1 MSDPRSPLRTNLPAE
16 PNAFVGRERD
26 VADLRRLLEGMRA
39 VTLCGA
45 GGIGKTRLALH
56 VARTMLDAHPDGVWL
71 VELAGVRAD
80 GTPEPVA
87 RRVAAVLDVAEEEGR
102 RTADTLA
109 DALRGPSVL
118 IVLDNC
124 EHVIEECAELT
135 GLLLAR
141 CPRMR
146 VLATSREPLRM
157 AGENVWRVPPLEPHE
172 AVRLFADRARAAR
185 PGFDV
190 TGGVEEVTR
199 ALDGMPLALELA
211 AARVRVL
218 SVEQMAGRL
227 ADRFRLLSAGD
238 RTAPPRQRTLRAAID
253 WSHDLLDER
262 ERTLLRR
269 LSVFAGWTLEQAE
282 HVCADA
288 ALPAEDV
295 LDLLTALVDKS
306 LVAVAGEMAGQ
317 VRFHQLDSIREYAAE
332 RLAEAGEDAE
342 FRNRH
347 RDAVLEDAERH
358 GRLGMAEVP
367 GAWADRVAL
376 FRRYDAE
383 LGNVQAALTW
393 SLDRGDIG
401 KGLRLC
407 TALRTFWIV
416 RGRVAEWADWTDR
429 FLARS
434 HGTDPR
440 ILGAALAG
448 RAQLAVGG
456 RDFAQAARYAEE
468 ALGPCRAAGDTFATA
483 SAMVTLAESLARAGR
498 FTDAAQRLDEADA
511 IAAGPGLDW
520 VRAYARITR
529 GYLLIRRVRL
539 REARE
544 HLDAGARLMREIGQ
558 LWGAAHAIIG
568 LGRLAE
574 LRGDPGAARAH
585 YADVLPILA
594 EIGARPEMAR
604 ALAGIGRV
612 ALEQRDMASAREALA
627 ESLSLSRSSG
637 IRLDVARALETFA
650 ELVAVE
656 GDARGA
662 VTLAGA
668 ASALREATGRH
679 PAAGARRERM
689 LEPIRRRLGE
699 PLVAQFWGEGRA
711 MPPDD
716 AVDYALHA
724 HNAAPTPVPPPRPS
738 QERPRPPVPPTWEH
752 PTPRPTREP
761 RTEHEPNAA
770 QAAAR
775 RPPISSQASAT
786 QHSTHPGGAPEP
798 SALRSQESVG
808 KEPGAQRPTV
818 AQLPANAR
826 EPETPLI
833 PAAQSVPRKPDGAPA
848 RAAQPPSS
856 AMSSEATPES
866 PTARRSEADRQRPND
881 DPADLSQ
888 GATVTR
894 QKAVQEPSPAHVQ
907 ELARQKTAGQESRV
921 EQNNTPGPA
930 ATRDE
935 DKPGQGAIPAQRS
948 SAQDGSRR
956 RSTSDPTST
965 KQGPAA
971 ERFRNERE
979 IGAVWAQGLG
989 WHEESGRQA
998 GSGESAG
1005 RSRGPSATRFEG
1017 EQEPSANQEQQPGQQ
1032 ETGRRVTSAG
1042 QHQQP
1047 GAREAGRQV
1056 RGSEQPGVSQGSA
1069 ALPSE
1074 EEPRPGAVGAQG
1086 PGWQEQSEDRV
1097 RSGRQETGGQV
1108 PSVEQT
1114 DTSPGSAA
1122 GRYGDERGSGVAP
1135 SLRSGGQVPSVEQAD
1150 VSLGSVAARF
1160 GDGRG
1165 AGAVPGWQSGGQQ
1178 GGGQVS
1184 SVEQA
1189 GASPGSA
1196 AARFGDEPGPGV
1208 APGRQSGGR
1217 QGGGRLSSGERADV
1231 SSGSVAGRF
1240 WGERG
1245 LGAAPSR
1252 RRGEGLSGE
1261 RKGGERQ
1268 GGGQEGGGQEGGGRQ
1283 IAADLFNAGAGGG
1296 RQGGEQVGGG
1306 QVGGRRVSSGEPVDE
1321 SQGSAAVTRLGA
1333 QGAAAWGGGEPE
1345 VGAGEGRV
1353 GGEMAAGERFGVM
1366 HGSEKAG
1373 QVWGGRASGASEEW
1387 EAGRDLLGGEQRGE
1401 ARDAR
1406 PRSGPG
1412 GGRAV
1417 EGRARPFTPPSTL
1430 TGREREVARLVARGL
1445 TNRGIADELVIS
1457 PATVARHVTNILTK
1471 LGYSSRAQ
1479 IAAWVV
1485 ETLSPED

>member
-429 FLARS
+429 FLGRS

-483 SAMVTLAESLARAGR
+483 SALVTLAESLARAGR

-612 ALEQRDMASAREALA
+612 ALEQRDVASAREALA

-724 HNAAPTPVPPPRPS
+724 HNVAPAPVPPPRRS
-738 QERPRPPVPPTWEH
+738 QEQPRPPAPPTREH

-761 RTEHEPNAA
+761 TTEHEPNAA
-770 QAAAR
+770 QEAVR
-775 RPPISSQASAT
+775 RPPSGSQASAT
-786 QHSTHPGGAPEP
+786 QHPTHPGEAPES
-798 SALRSQESVG
+798 SALRNQESVG

-826 EPETPLI
+826 EQPETLT
-833 PAAQSVPRKPDGAPA
+833 PAAQSVPRKPDGALA
-848 RAAQPPSS
+848 RAGQPPAS

-866 PTARRSEADRQRPND
+866 PTARRPKADRQRPND
-881 DPADLSQ
+881 DPADPSQ

-894 QKAVQEPSPAHVQ
+894 QKDVQEPSAAHV
-907 ELARQKTAGQESRV
+907 QESRV
-921 EQNNTPGPA
+921 EQENTPGPA
-930 ATRDE
+930 VTRDE
-935 DKPGQGAIPAQRS
+935 DEPGQGAIPAQRS
-948 SAQDGSRR
+948 SGQDSGRR
-956 RSTSDPTST
+956 RSTSEPTST
-965 KQGPAA
+965 KQRPAA
-971 ERFRNERE
+971 ERFRDERE

-998 GSGESAG
+998 RSGESAS
-1005 RSRGPSATRFEG
+1005 RSRGPSVARFED
-1017 EQEPSANQEQQPGQQ
+1017 EQEPTANQEQQPSEQ
-1032 ETGRRVTSAG
+1032 ELVRRLTSAD

-1047 GAREAGRQV
+1047 GEREAGRQV
-1056 RGSEQPGVSQGSA
+1056 TGSEQTDVSQGSA

-1074 EEPRPGAVGAQG
+1074 EEPRPGAVGAEG
-1086 PGWQEQSEDRV
+1086 LGWQEQSEDRV
-1097 RSGRQETGGQV
+1097 WSARQEIGGQV
-1108 PSVEQT
+1108 PRAEQT
-1114 DTSPGSAA
+1114 EASPGSTA
-1122 GRYGDERGSGVAP
+1122 GRYRDERGPGVA
-1135 SLRSGGQVPSVEQAD
+1135 
-1150 VSLGSVAARF
+1150 
-1160 GDGRG
+1160 
-1165 AGAVPGWQSGGQQ
+1165 PGWQS
-1178 GGGQVS
+1178 GGQVS

-1189 GASPGSA
+1189 GVSPGPVA
-1196 AARFGDEPGPGV
+1196 AQFGDGPGPGV

-1217 QGGGRLSSGERADV
+1217 QGGGRLSSGERADA

-1240 WGERG
+1240 WGGRG

-1261 RKGGERQ
+1261 RQGGERQ
-1268 GGGQEGGGQEGGGRQ
+1268 GGGQEGGGQEGGGQEGGGRQGGGRQ

-1296 RQGGEQVGGG
+1296 RRGGEQVGGEQVGGG
-1306 QVGGRRVSSGEPVDE
+1306 QVGGRRVSGGGPVDE
-1321 SQGSAAVTRLGA
+1321 SQGSGAVTRLGA
-1333 QGAAAWGGGEPE
+1333 QGAAAWGGSEPE

-1353 GGEMAAGERFGVM
+1353 GGEMAAGQRFGVM
-1366 HGSEKAG
+1366 RGSEEAG
-1373 QVWGGRASGASEEW
+1373 QTWGGRASGAGEEW

-1412 GGRAV
+1412 GGRAL

>member
-1 MSDPRSPLRTNLPAE
+1 MRTNLPAE

-56 VARTMLDAHPDGVWL
+56 VARTMLDAHPDGVWF
-71 VELAGVRAD
+71 VELAGVRPD

-157 AGENVWRVPPLEPHE
+157 AGENIWRVPPLEPHE

-218 SVEQMAGRL
+218 SVEQIAGRL

-253 WSHDLLDER
+253 WSHELLDDR

-288 ALPAEDV
+288 ALPAEEV

-306 LVAVAGEMAGQ
+306 LVAVTGEMAGH

-342 FRNRH
+342 FRMRH
-347 RDAVLEDAERH
+347 RDTVLEAAEH
-358 GRLGMAEVP
+358 DGRLAVAEVP

-393 SLDRGDIG
+393 SLDRGDID

-416 RGRVAEWADWTDR
+416 RGRVTEWADWTDR

-434 HGTDPR
+434 HGVGPR
-440 ILGAALAG
+440 TLGAALAG
-448 RAQLAVGG
+448 RAQLAGGG

-468 ALGPCRAAGDTFATA
+468 ALGPCRAAEDPLTTA
-483 SAMVTLAESLARAGR
+483 STLVALAESLARAGR
-498 FTDAAQRLDEADA
+498 FEDAAQRLDEADA
-511 IAAGPGLDW
+511 IAARPGREW
-520 VRAYARITR
+520 VRAYARIAR
-529 GYLLIRRVRL
+529 GYLLIRRGRL

-544 HLDAGARLMREIGQ
+544 HLDAGATVMREIGQ

-585 YADVLPILA
+585 YAEVLPILA

-612 ALEQRDMASAREALA
+612 ALEQRDTASAREALA
-627 ESLSLSRSSG
+627 QSLSLSRSSG
-637 IRLDVARALETFA
+637 IRLDIARALEAFA
-650 ELVAVE
+650 ELTAAE

-668 ASALREATGRH
+668 ASALREATGRN
-679 PAAGARRERM
+679 PGAGARRERM

-711 MPPDD
+711 MAPDD
-716 AVDYALHA
+716 AVDYALH
-724 HNAAPTPVPPPRPS
+724 VPPPAPVP
-738 QERPRPPVPPTWEH
+738 RPRDPHQRSRTSSENVQTGPTATPPKPSNTRTSDAPATTDHRSPAPKQDPGRPLPP
-752 PTPRPTREP
+752 PKR
-761 RTEHEPNAA
+761 
-770 QAAAR
+770 
-775 RPPISSQASAT
+775 
-786 QHSTHPGGAPEP
+786 
-798 SALRSQESVG
+798 V
-808 KEPGAQRPTV
+808 
-818 AQLPANAR
+818 
-826 EPETPLI
+826 
-833 PAAQSVPRKPDGAPA
+833 APA
-848 RAAQPPSS
+848 RPVN
-856 AMSSEATPES
+856 
-866 PTARRSEADRQRPND
+866 R
-881 DPADLSQ
+881 
-888 GATVTR
+888 
-894 QKAVQEPSPAHVQ
+894 QEPSPPHSTPQTRRNDRPSAAQ
-907 ELARQKTAGQESRV
+907 DPTKALAPGSGHTTRPATSDQLTPNREEWDPTPRSAEETPSADARERGADEPQKA
-921 EQNNTPGPA
+921 EQP
-930 ATRDE
+930 
-935 DKPGQGAIPAQRS
+935 IPNDGWS
-948 SAQDGSRR
+948 GSAQDPSTGPRSQSGEPVATDRSSTVGQQISGDEQRKAVQGSEAPTYAGDVSDGDAARPPEDGQRMPGDGRPSAVQNPAKALRPESGRKVGTGPSSTIGHRAPRSEPSEAARAGDEREAPAARDAKADWQTSGVEGAAPDDERPSGSKRSAAALGAGSGREADAGWPQDIDRR
-956 RSTSDPTST
+956 APVEERRGAASESAEPTHPAGGRQVGASAEQRAVRPPSVGEGQE
-965 KQGPAA
+965 QGPADA
-971 ERFRNERE
+971 KSAKNGPGPGSF
-979 IGAVWAQGLG
+979 W
-989 WHEESGRQA
+989 GRQA
-998 GSGESAG
+998 RPQTPYGE
-1005 RSRGPSATRFEG
+1005 RRG
-1017 EQEPSANQEQQPGQQ
+1017 
-1032 ETGRRVTSAG
+1032 
-1042 QHQQP
+1042 
-1047 GAREAGRQV
+1047 
-1056 RGSEQPGVSQGSA
+1056 

-1074 EEPRPGAVGAQG
+1074 EGCAPASALGA
-1086 PGWQEQSEDRV
+1086 PE
-1097 RSGRQETGGQV
+1097 QV
-1108 PSVEQT
+1108 P
-1114 DTSPGSAA
+1114 
-1122 GRYGDERGSGVAP
+1122 
-1135 SLRSGGQVPSVEQAD
+1135 
-1150 VSLGSVAARF
+1150 
-1160 GDGRG
+1160 
-1165 AGAVPGWQSGGQQ
+1165 
-1178 GGGQVS
+1178 
-1184 SVEQA
+1184 
-1189 GASPGSA
+1189 
-1196 AARFGDEPGPGV
+1196 
-1208 APGRQSGGR
+1208 
-1217 QGGGRLSSGERADV
+1217 ERAWTGVTQQLD
-1231 SSGSVAGRF
+1231 
-1240 WGERG
+1240 
-1245 LGAAPSR
+1245 AP
-1252 RRGEGLSGE
+1252 
-1261 RKGGERQ
+1261 
-1268 GGGQEGGGQEGGGRQ
+1268 
-1283 IAADLFNAGAGGG
+1283 
-1296 RQGGEQVGGG
+1296 
-1306 QVGGRRVSSGEPVDE
+1306 
-1321 SQGSAAVTRLGA
+1321 
-1333 QGAAAWGGGEPE
+1333 
-1345 VGAGEGRV
+1345 
-1353 GGEMAAGERFGVM
+1353 
-1366 HGSEKAG
+1366 
-1373 QVWGGRASGASEEW
+1373 ASEVD
-1387 EAGRDLLGGEQRGE
+1387 RDQRTSTMEGSWSLAAE
-1401 ARDAR
+1401 HATGDR
-1406 PRSGPG
+1406 PYSVREGP
-1412 GGRAV
+1412 AAS
-1417 EGRARPFTPPSTL
+1417 GRARPSTPPSTL
-1430 TGREREVARLVARGL
+1430 TGREREIARLVARGL

-1485 ETLSPED
+1485 DTLSAED